1 MQTETSNIMDGE
13 KETHVCSIDKDSQD
27 TELVHEELSV
37 QLSNNDTVDT
47 KSSVQMQQIQQ
58 TNDENNVTSLSEMQ
72 CDDNSVIA
80 AFTTKPEIL
89 ADATNAENYG
99 GNAVRE
105 TLEGKTLS
113 EPNINEGNGPM
124 TAKQLEDSQQD
135 KSQCP
140 ADLAL
145 DSIMEVPVATEMM
158 DMNAEIVGYNEKI
171 VVEVEKKE
179 GKTLSEPNVNEGS
192 DHMTAKQLDDLQQDK
207 LQCPADLALDSI
219 MEVPVATEMMDMNAE
234 IVGYNEKIVVEVEK
248 KEGKTLSEPN
258 VNEGSDHMT
267 AKQLDDLQQDK
278 LQSWFTLDSIME
290 KMMDRML
297 KSSATMKNCS

>member
-113 EPNINEGNGPM
+113 EPNVNEGNGPM
-124 TAKQLEDSQQD
+124 TAKQLEDLQQD

-171 VVEVEKKE
+171 VVEAEKIDGNVDERQCHTQVTGKE
-179 GKTLSEPNVNEGS
+179 ESDPSCPNNSITGPVVRSTSNGEADDHSTVLTVNVNVNES
-192 DHMTAKQLDDLQQDK
+192 
-207 LQCPADLALDSI
+207 CPQNNS
-219 MEVPVATEMMDMNAE
+219 
-234 IVGYNEKIVVEVEK
+234 
-248 KEGKTLSEPN
+248 
-258 VNEGSDHMT
+258 
-267 AKQLDDLQQDK
+267 Q
-278 LQSWFTLDSIME
+278 
-290 KMMDRML
+290 ML
-297 KSSATMKNCS
+297 CKFST